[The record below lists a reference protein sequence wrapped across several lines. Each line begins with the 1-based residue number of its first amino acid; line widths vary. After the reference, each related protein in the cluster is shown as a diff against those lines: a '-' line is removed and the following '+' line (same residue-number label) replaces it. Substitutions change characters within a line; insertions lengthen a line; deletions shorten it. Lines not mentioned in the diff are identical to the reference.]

1 MFTVTARVVR
11 QVSVGPAVV
20 SNPGVGWSCTVISVD
35 IGEGGS
41 DFCDVL
47 QCFDDLNLASSEC

>member
-20 SNPGVGWSCTVISVD
+20 LNTCVVWPCTVVFID

-41 DFCDVL
+41 EFCDVL
-47 QCFDDLNLASSEC
+47 QCFDKLKLASSER